1 MKGAAKDVKS
11 NVEGAWEDAKDNVKG
26 AAHDADKN
34 TSRAGDDLKSR
45 ADNAGDDAEGVLK
58 KAQKN
63 VSGAGWGGVTLW
75 RKGVVVVCGFRAVA
89 VVCPGGGSQGPGMCH
104 VVCISHVGD

>member
-1 MKGAAKDVKS
+1 VKGAAKDVKS

-34 TSRAGDDLKSR
+34 TSRAGDDLKAR

-63 VSGAGWGGVTLW
+63 VSGQGWGWGLW
-75 RKGVVVVCGFRAVA
+75 GRWGLMCGFRAVA
-89 VVCPGGGSQGPGMCH
+89 VVRPGG
-104 VVCISHVGD
+104 VVYQVQACAM